1 MTLNERYRIHNKKRT
16 NKSLLLYLL
25 VFALF
30 VFSTSFSRY
39 LNNTN
44 SSFDVNIAN
53 WCIKINGIE
62 IDQTTS
68 TISNEMDLVVTQ
80 NASQDGKIKP
90 GQKGYFDIV
99 IDPKYTE
106 VSLRYKITLDTSDLP
121 DGIDLTSYSVNNL
134 NLTNVIPQNN
144 ILEGIIL
151 LDGKDS
157 LEDVDKKTYRIYWEW
172 LSQETSMENIA
183 NNYKVKA
190 NIEVEQLINE
200 T

>member
-25 VFALF
+25 VFAFFL
-30 VFSTSFSRY
+30 FSTSFSRY

-44 SSFDVNIAN
+44 SSFEVDIAN
-53 WCIKINGIE
+53 WYIKINGIE
-62 IDQTTS
+62 IDQNTS
-68 TISNEMDLVVTQ
+68 TISNEMDLIVTE
-80 NASQDGKIKP
+80 NESQDGKIRP

-106 VSLRYKITLDTSDLP
+106 VSLKYKITLDTSELP
-121 DGIDLTSYSVNNL
+121 DGIDLTSYSLNDLELANL
-134 NLTNVIPQNN
+134 MPQNDV
-144 ILEGIIL
+144 LEGMIL

-172 LSQETSMENIA
+172 ISQETPMESLA

>member
-30 VFSTSFSRY
+30 VFSTSFSRF
-39 LNNTN
+39 LNSGT
-44 SSFDVNIAN
+44 SSFNAELAN

-62 IDQTTS
+62 INQNTT
-68 TISNEMDLVVTQ
+68 TIKNEMDLIVTE
-80 NASQDGKIKP
+80 NESQDGKIKP

-106 VSLRYKITLDTSDLP
+106 VSLKYKITLDTSELP
-121 DGIDLTSYSVNNL
+121 EGIELKSYSLNNF
-134 NLTNVIPQNN
+134 NLTNLIPQNN
-144 ILEGIIL
+144 IIEGMIL

-172 LSQETSMENIA
+172 PTQETPMENIIE
-183 NNYKVKA
+183 NYKVKA
-190 NIEVEQLINE
+190 NIQVEQLINE
-200 T
+200 N

>member
-25 VFALF
+25 VFAFFL
-30 VFSTSFSRY
+30 FSTSFSRY
-39 LNNTN
+39 LNNTT
-44 SSFDVNIAN
+44 SSFEVDVAN

-62 IDQTTS
+62 INQNTN
-68 TISNEMDLVVTQ
+68 TISNEIDLVVTE
-80 NASQDGKIKP
+80 NESQDGKIKP

-106 VSLRYKITLDTSDLP
+106 VSLKYKITIDTSKLPQGIELKNYSLNDFDLK
-121 DGIDLTSYSVNNL
+121 T
-134 NLTNVIPQNN
+134 TIPQNN
-144 ILEGIIL
+144 ILEGMIL

-172 LSQETSMENIA
+172 LSQETSMESIED
-183 NNYKVKA
+183 NYKVKA
-190 NIEVEQLINE
+190 NIEIEQLINQ